1 MCNSNR
7 LDSALMNSLILRSEL
22 INFSNLTCE
31 NMEALILNYEKHLL
45 LLLPR
50 WGHPPKNLYY
60 TGNYNKIPVIIKGT
74 LSWEKLLISKAIN
87 VRPNVQKSRTTG
99 PVWNVAFQ
107 TLGPHLAERLLKSF
121 QFNGFFHELGKC
133 VVKVQLKTVKL
144 VIL

>member
-22 INFSNLTCE
+22 INLSNLTCE

-50 WGHPPKNLYY
+50 WGHPPKNFLYY
-60 TGNYNKIPVIIKGT
+60 TGNYNRIPVIIKGT

-107 TLGPHLAERLLKSF
+107 TLGPHSAERLLKSF
-121 QFNGFFHELGKC
+121 FSWILPLGKC